1 MERLGDIV
9 KNKIPPIPFQT
20 REGQKTSKIFEES
33 KKRKKKASSS
43 DVSQSTEVVGE
54 DVVVVRIGA
63 LYGLLLVYL
72 AFHARNNFYT

>member
-9 KNKIPPIPFQT
+9 KNEIPPIPFQT
-20 REGQKTSKIFEES
+20 REGQKTQKTSKIFEES
-33 KKRKKKASSS
+33 KKKASSS

-63 LYGLLLVYL
+63 LYGLSLVYL

>member
-9 KNKIPPIPFQT
+9 KNEIPPIPFQT

-33 KKRKKKASSS
+33 KKKANS
-43 DVSQSTEVVGE
+43 DVSQSTEVVGG

-63 LYGLLLVYL
+63 RYGLLLHISGL
-72 AFHARNNFYT
+72 PRT

>member
-9 KNKIPPIPFQT
+9 KNEIPPIPFQT

-33 KKRKKKASSS
+33 KKKASS

-63 LYGLLLVYL
+63 LYGLLLAYL

>member
-9 KNKIPPIPFQT
+9 KNEIPPIPFQT

-33 KKRKKKASSS
+33 KKKASRS
-43 DVSQSTEVVGE
+43 DVSRVSQSTEVVGE

>member
-9 KNKIPPIPFQT
+9 KNEIPPIPFQT
-20 REGQKTSKIFEES
+20 REGQKTSTIFEES
-33 KKRKKKASSS
+33 KKKASSS

-54 DVVVVRIGA
+54 DVVVERIGA
-63 LYGLLLVYL
+63 LYGLLLAYL